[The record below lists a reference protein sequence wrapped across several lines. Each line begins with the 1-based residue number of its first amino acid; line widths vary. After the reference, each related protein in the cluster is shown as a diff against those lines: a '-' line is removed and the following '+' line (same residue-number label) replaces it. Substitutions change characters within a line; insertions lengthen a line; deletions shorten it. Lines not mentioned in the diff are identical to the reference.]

1 MVFCGRIYICVG
13 EGGQSKTLALLYI
26 IYVECFDCTSK
37 KIADCKVIQKLDGDG
52 HEEEVLCVGGQEGV
66 DDRLIKNENG

>member
-1 MVFCGRIYICVG
+1 MFERSFAVLCVFLWTNIYICVG

-37 KIADCKVIQKLDGDG
+37 KIADCKVIQIKLDGEG
-52 HEEEVLCVGGQEGV
+52 HEGVLCVRG
-66 DDRLIKNENG
+66 

>member
-37 KIADCKVIQKLDGDG
+37 KIADCKVIQIKLDGEG
-52 HEEEVLCVGGQEGV
+52 HEGVLCVRG
-66 DDRLIKNENG
+66 